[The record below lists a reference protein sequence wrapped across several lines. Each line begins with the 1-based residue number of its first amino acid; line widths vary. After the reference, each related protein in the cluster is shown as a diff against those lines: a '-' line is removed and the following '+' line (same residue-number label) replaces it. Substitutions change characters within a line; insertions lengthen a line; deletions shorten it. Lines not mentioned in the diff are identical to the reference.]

1 MVDLIVVDS
10 LMVVFGSIIIS
21 FALRLIVPL
30 ENTTGPVCF
39 DDVTLEPI
47 LIRSASYVLEPLTVS
62 FWITSV
68 Y

>member
-39 DDVTLEPI
+39 DDVTL
-47 LIRSASYVLEPLTVS
+47 VV
-62 FWITSV
+62 
-68 Y
+68 